1 MPNTASSTTS
11 LHSKTLWQE
20 LVRRF
25 SKHPIVGDQRQN
37 DILDLLLTLRFLTL
51 LLSLVVLT
59 VPAAQANVKSVPF
72 PTKEELRAL
81 QLLAYECSRENE
93 TGSCERTRLTAD
105 PMMDHPRLP
114 AACKDAVW
122 ELIQA
127 STAVDTNTF
136 QRRDRIDSPAR
147 RLTVVC
153 AKPVKP
159 QQQTPQFPG
168 KA

>member
-1 MPNTASSTTS
+1 M
-11 LHSKTLWQE
+11 
-20 LVRRF
+20 
-25 SKHPIVGDQRQN
+25 
-37 DILDLLLTLRFLTL
+37 LR
-51 LLSLVVLT
+51 
-59 VPAAQANVKSVPF
+59 VPAAQANVEYVPF

-159 QQQTPQFPG
+159 QQQTPPSPG